1 MNTNE
6 NIEIIEEQLR
16 VMDADLEGARAMID
30 RIQHERERIE
40 YAVKAL
46 DPRYYAVKADHEEVI
61 DHE

>member
-1 MNTNE
+1 MNNNE

-30 RIQHERERIE
+30 RLQHERERIE

-46 DPRYYAVKADHEEVI
+46 NPRYYAVENAEEVA
-61 DHE
+61 DNE

>member
-1 MNTNE
+1 MNNNE

-16 VMDADLEGARAMID
+16 IMDADLEGARSMID

-46 DPRYYAVKADHEEVI
+46 NPRYFAVENAEAVADHE
-61 DHE
+61 

>member
-1 MNTNE
+1 MNNNK

-16 VMDADLEGARAMID
+16 IMNADLEGARSMID

-46 DPRYYAVKADHEEVI
+46 NPRYFAVKNAEEVADHE
-61 DHE
+61 

>member
-1 MNTNE
+1 MNNNK

-16 VMDADLEGARAMID
+16 IMNADLEGARSMID

-46 DPRYYAVKADHEEVI
+46 NPRYFAVDHE
-61 DHE
+61 